1 MSEEVE
7 YHATYLF
14 PQFLFCRREPNA
26 NWTKPEFVKDCLS
39 FDYRKN
45 GSNWVTLNTYVLDL
59 PEFKELKDIIQ
70 DQLNKVFKDQ
80 YKLDGDKV
88 QIYITQSWLNV
99 SDSDESHNQ
108 HRHPNSVLSG
118 VVYIKTNEPDHI
130 TFIDNNFN
138 TRLNFG
144 AEGIPPYQHVPVQS
158 GDMLIFDSQLAHMVN
173 PEKRKDKRVSLAF
186 NTFIKG
192 TLGSYHGLDE
202 VKING

>member
-1 MSEEVE
+1 MSEVE

-26 NWTKPEFVKDCLS
+26 DWTKPEFVKDCLS

-45 GSNWVTLNTYVLDL
+45 GSNWVTLQTYVLDL
-59 PEFKELKDIIQ
+59 PEFKDLKDVIQ
-70 DQLNKVFKDQ
+70 EQLNNVFKDQ

-99 SDSDESHNQ
+99 SDSGESHNQ

-118 VVYIKTNEPDHI
+118 VVYIKTNDDDHI
-130 TFIDNNFN
+130 TFVDNNFN

-144 AEGIPPYQHVPVQS
+144 SEGIPPYQHVPVQS
-158 GDMLIFDSQLAHMVN
+158 GDILIFDSQLAHMVN
-173 PEKRKDKRVSLAF
+173 PDKRKHKRVSLAF